1 MFTHTRTDDPN
12 SNGTDIYARLAVM
25 ALIFCVSLF
34 AVSFPAVSKR
44 IRYLHIPPI
53 VFFVGK
59 HFGTGVI
66 LSTAFVHLLQ
76 DAFERLQDP
85 DVRRYT
91 GIGRWTGLIVL
102 SSLLVIFLVEYIST
116 AYVDHLHSYPS
127 EPSTPKLEPAQLP
140 PISSPPISPS
150 QQQAPGDSTPL
161 LGSCS
166 SEPPQKHRRYTVAGP
181 DSHGHGHN
189 LIPGHHRHES
199 HSRHEHHHIDHPR
212 CVVTRFY
219 DAADGGEECASAKVS
234 HVEDLQ
240 APEPQRYPVHSHSHG
255 HGHGHSH
262 GDLEALLE
270 HAGSDAGTDCTA
282 EEDDAERAIG
292 RKRQIVGILVLQL
305 GIMLHSLVIGF
316 TLALASG
323 SDFESLATAI
333 SFHQLFEG
341 LSLGIRIAA
350 LPVHP
355 DPQQQQ
361 SSLNWLRPLL
371 ALLFALTTPAGILSG
386 LIVFDAGHRGG
397 GVGVKVAEGVLSA
410 VSAGML
416 IYAACVEMLAADFV
430 LDPTL
435 WRASK
440 GRQVLALAS
449 VGLGAAGMVLLE
461 CVFSRSSV
469 KRWLNASCV
478 RTPGFFLGCK
488 CNTHFW

>member
-1 MFTHTRTDDPN
+1 MMQSVQSGGR
-12 SNGTDIYARLAVM
+12 GRLSASSYENTPTFHI
-25 ALIFCVSLF
+25 ANELLIFF
-34 AVSFPAVSKR
+34 
-44 IRYLHIPPI
+44 
-53 VFFVGK
+53 
-59 HFGTGVI
+59 
-66 LSTAFVHLLQ
+66 
-76 DAFERLQDP
+76 
-85 DVRRYT
+85 
-91 GIGRWTGLIVL
+91 
-102 SSLLVIFLVEYIST
+102 
-116 AYVDHLHSYPS
+116 
-127 EPSTPKLEPAQLP
+127 
-140 PISSPPISPS
+140 S
-150 QQQAPGDSTPL
+150 Q
-161 LGSCS
+161 
-166 SEPPQKHRRYTVAGP
+166 
-181 DSHGHGHN
+181 
-189 LIPGHHRHES
+189 
-199 HSRHEHHHIDHPR
+199 
-212 CVVTRFY
+212 
-219 DAADGGEECASAKVS
+219 
-234 HVEDLQ
+234 
-240 APEPQRYPVHSHSHG
+240 
-255 HGHGHSH
+255 
-262 GDLEALLE
+262 
-270 HAGSDAGTDCTA
+270 
-282 EEDDAERAIG
+282 
-292 RKRQIVGILVLQL
+292 VLQL

-461 CVFSRSSV
+461 CVFLRSFV

-478 RTPGFFLGCK
+478 RTPGFFLCVK
-488 CNTHFW
+488 

>member
-1 MFTHTRTDDPN
+1 MFTHSRNDDPS
-12 SNGTDIYARLAVM
+12 SNGTDLYARVAVM

-44 IRYLHIPPI
+44 IRYVHIPSI

-76 DAFERLQDP
+76 DAFDRLQDP

-91 GIGRWTGLIVL
+91 GIGHWTGLIVL
-102 SSLLVIFLVEYIST
+102 SSLLVIFLVEYLST

-150 QQQAPGDSTPL
+150 SQHAPSDSTPL

-166 SEPPQKHRRYTVAGP
+166 SAPSQKPRRHTVVGL
-181 DSHGHGHN
+181 DSHDGHGHN

-219 DAADGGEECASAKVS
+219 EATEGEGCASAKVS
-234 HVEDLQ
+234 HGEDLDLQ

-255 HGHGHSH
+255 HGHHGH

-270 HAGSDAGTDCTA
+270 HADSDAGTDCTA
-282 EEDDAERAIG
+282 EEEDAEREIG

-350 LPVHP
+350 LPAHP
-355 DPQQQQ
+355 ES

-397 GVGVKVAEGVLSA
+397 GVGAKVAEGVLSA

-461 CVFSRSSV
+461 IF
-469 KRWLNASCV
+469 
-478 RTPGFFLGCK
+478 
-488 CNTHFW
+488 

>member
-1 MFTHTRTDDPN
+1 MLTTATRNDDDPH
-12 SNGTDIYARLAVM
+12 SKGTDLSARVAVM
-25 ALIFCVSLF
+25 AVIFCVSLF
-34 AVSFPAVSKR
+34 AVSFPTLSKR
-44 IRYLHIPPI
+44 IRYIRIPPI

-76 DAFERLQDP
+76 DAFDRLQDP
-85 DVRRYT
+85 DVKRYT
-91 GIGRWTGLIVL
+91 SIGHWAGLIVL

-116 AYVDHLHSYPS
+116 AYVDHLHSYS
-127 EPSTPKLEPAQLP
+127 SVPSTPKVEPAQLP
-140 PISSPPISPS
+140 PISSPPITPS
-150 QQQAPGDSTPL
+150 QQAPREGTPL
-161 LGSCS
+161 LGACS
-166 SEPPQKHRRYTVAGP
+166 SACTKQPRQNAVAGAHSH
-181 DSHGHGHN
+181 DHSHG
-189 LIPGHHRHES
+189 LLPGHHRHEP
-199 HSRHEHHHIDHPR
+199 HRQHDQHHTDHPR
-212 CVVTRFY
+212 CVLTHFY
-219 DAADGGEECASAKVS
+219 ESTDGEGCASAKVS
-234 HVEDLQ
+234 SHVGDHQVGEAQ
-240 APEPQRYPVHSHSHG
+240 HYQVHSHSHG
-255 HGHGHSH
+255 HGHHGH
-262 GDLEALLE
+262 GDLEGLLE
-270 HAGSDAGTDCTA
+270 GADSEADTDCTA
-282 EEDDAERAIG
+282 EEEEADRIIG

-350 LPVHP
+350 LPAHP
-355 DPQQQQ
+355 DPQQR
-361 SSLNWLRPLL
+361 STLSWLRPLL

-397 GVGVKVAEGVLSA
+397 GVGAKVAEGVLSA

-435 WRASK
+435 WRSSK

-449 VGLGAAGMVLLE
+449 VGMGAAGMVLLE
-461 CVFSRSSV
+461 YVFLSFDV
-469 KRWLNASCV
+469 
-478 RTPGFFLGCK
+478 F
-488 CNTHFW
+488 

>member
-1 MFTHTRTDDPN
+1 MFTHTSHD
-12 SNGTDIYARLAVM
+12 GTDVYARLAVM

-76 DAFERLQDP
+76 DAFDRLQDP
-85 DVRRYT
+85 DVNDIQALVT
-91 GIGRWTGLIVL
+91 GQV
-102 SSLLVIFLVEYIST
+102 SLYIST

-127 EPSTPKLEPAQLP
+127 EPSTPRLERTDIRLSFAAHAH
-140 PISSPPISPS
+140 SHS
-150 QQQAPGDSTPL
+150 QSL
-161 LGSCS
+161 L
-166 SEPPQKHRRYTVAGP
+166 
-181 DSHGHGHN
+181 
-189 LIPGHHRHES
+189 PGHHRHES
-199 HSRHEHHHIDHPR
+199 HTRHDHHHVDHPR
-212 CVVTRFY
+212 CAITRFFES
-219 DAADGGEECASAKVS
+219 ADGEGCTSAKVS
-234 HVEDLQ
+234 HVEDGQ
-240 APEPQRYPVHSHSHG
+240 VAEPQHYLHHG
-255 HGHGHSH
+255 H

-270 HAGSDAGTDCTA
+270 RAASDAGTDCTA
-282 EEDDAERAIG
+282 EEEDAERTIG

-341 LSLGIRIAA
+341 LSLGIRIAG
-350 LPVHP
+350 LPVP
-355 DPQQQQ
+355 QDPKQ
-361 SSLNWLRPLL
+361 SSLTWLRPLL

-397 GVGVKVAEGVLSA
+397 GVGAKVAEGVLSA

-416 IYAACVEMLAADFV
+416 IYAACVEMLAGDFV

-435 WRASK
+435 WRASRA
-440 GRQVLALAS
+440 RQALALAS
-449 VGLGAAGMVLLE
+449 VGMGAAGMVLLE
-461 CVFSRSSV
+461 M
-469 KRWLNASCV
+469 
-478 RTPGFFLGCK
+478 
-488 CNTHFW
+488 